1 MSEYFQNSY
10 WKRTAQ
16 QELPYLP
23 TPIEAI
29 TFTFEFLHENDILNP
44 KTRLIDLGA
53 GDGRIIIYA
62 AEHYKLH
69 ALGLE
74 VNGELIQSTNEK
86 IIQKKIESFCEM
98 REEDFYDFDL
108 SSYDIIFCF
117 LLPTNHVY
125 FKHVLKTI
133 KSGAHIITSKWSL
146 DTYKEEFTKSYILH
160 PMKDYTMFIYEK
172 G

>member
-23 TPIEAI
+23 TPMDAI
-29 TFTFEFLHENDILNP
+29 TFTFDFLDDLKILNP
-44 KTRLIDLGA
+44 NIRLIDLGA
-53 GDGRIIIYA
+53 GDGRIILYA
-62 AEHYKLH
+62 AEKYRLH

-74 VNGELIQSTNEK
+74 VNVELIESTNEK
-86 IIQKKIESFCEM
+86 IIQKKIDSLCEM
-98 REEDFYDFDL
+98 REGDFYDFNL

-146 DTYKEEFTKSYILH
+146 DTYKKEFKKSYILH
-160 PMKDYTMFIYEK
+160 PLKDYTMFVYEK
-172 G
+172 D